1 MTEDAHPQRSEP
13 HVLDQPW
20 RIWSTISVMSILL
33 AGILLGVVVIPI
45 VQGRGAGLDAY
56 TAICRALGILPGSPA
71 QPQPADRTPPTPVS
85 QVIWTPDVLQI
96 LARADVGNGRAKV
109 QEVCVVC
116 HGETG
121 LSPSPD
127 FPHLAGQSGAAI
139 YKQLYDYRTG
149 SRTHPLMTDVAKALD
164 ESIIADVA
172 AYYAGQPQRNPNP
185 ATLAESSPAIVQ
197 LVELGDPH
205 RKIPPCAS
213 CHRAGAGGPI
223 ETPVLAEQ
231 RDEYIV
237 QQLKLYASGERR
249 NDVYGRMRTIAAR
262 LTEAEM
268 KGLAG
273 YYRAGFR

>member
-1 MTEDAHPQRSEP
+1 M
-13 HVLDQPW
+13 
-20 RIWSTISVMSILL
+20 STLL
-33 AGILLGVVVIPI
+33 AGILLGVVVIPV
-45 VQGRGAGLDAY
+45 VQGWRVGLDAY
-56 TAICRALGILPGSPA
+56 TAICRALGLLPGSPA
-71 QPQPADRTPPTPVS
+71 QPQTLDRTPASPVS
-85 QVIWTPDVLQI
+85 QVVWTPDVLQI
-96 LARADVGNGRAKV
+96 LARADVVKGRAKV
-109 QEVCVVC
+109 QEVCVAC

-121 LSPSPD
+121 VSAAPD

-149 SRTHPLMTDVAKALD
+149 SRVHPQMTDLAKALD
-164 ESIIADVA
+164 EATIADVA

-185 ATLAESSPAIVQ
+185 STLAEFPPNIVR

-205 RKIPPCAS
+205 RNIPPCAS
-213 CHRAGAGGPI
+213 CHRIGAGGPI

-231 RDEYIV
+231 QEEYLF
-237 QQLKLYASGERR
+237 QQLKRYASAERR
-249 NDVYGRMRTIAAR
+249 NDVYARMRLIASR

>member
-1 MTEDAHPQRSEP
+1 MTMSDEHRPSDPR
-13 HVLDQPW
+13 VLDQPW
-20 RIWSTISVMSILL
+20 RIWSTVAVMTIVL
-33 AGILLGVVVIPI
+33 AGILLGVVIIPV

-71 QPQPADRTPPTPVS
+71 QPQPLDRTPATPVS
-85 QVIWTPDVLQI
+85 QVIWTPDVLQV
-96 LARADVGNGRAKV
+96 LARADVRRGRAKV
-109 QEVCVVC
+109 QEVCVAC

-149 SRTHPLMTDVAKALD
+149 SRVHPRMTDIAKALD
-164 ESIIADVA
+164 ESAIADVA
-172 AYYAGQPQRNPNP
+172 AYYAGQPQRNPDP
-185 ATLAESSPAIVQ
+185 VTLAESPAAIVQ
-197 LVELGDPH
+197 LVELGDP
-205 RKIPPCAS
+205 RRNIPPCAS

-231 RDEYIV
+231 RTEYLV

-249 NDVYGRMRTIAAR
+249 NDVYARMRTIASK
-262 LTEAEM
+262 LSPTEID
-268 KGLAG
+268 GLAA

>member
-1 MTEDAHPQRSEP
+1 
-13 HVLDQPW
+13 
-20 RIWSTISVMSILL
+20 
-33 AGILLGVVVIPI
+33 
-45 VQGRGAGLDAY
+45 
-56 TAICRALGILPGSPA
+56 
-71 QPQPADRTPPTPVS
+71 
-85 QVIWTPDVLQI
+85 
-96 LARADVGNGRAKV
+96 
-109 QEVCVVC
+109 
-116 HGETG
+116 
-121 LSPSPD
+121 
-127 FPHLAGQSGAAI
+127 
-139 YKQLYDYRTG
+139 
-149 SRTHPLMTDVAKALD
+149 MTDVAKALD

-185 ATLAESSPAIVQ
+185 VTLAESSPAIVQ
-197 LVELGDPH
+197 LVELGDP
-205 RKIPPCAS
+205 RRNIPPCAS

-249 NDVYGRMRTIAAR
+249 NDVYGRMRMIASR